1 MMISYLKDI
10 KCPEYIILNTTNELN
25 TFIDSVQK
33 YINKDDII
41 ELITQVFEKILN
53 NEENITFNYNR
64 LINNNIEIYKILD
77 IATSTLS
84 SQIVNQIKKL
94 RADQNNVFPYYFYRL
109 IGSDI
114 IVKSFPY

>member
-64 LINNNIEIYKILD
+64 LINNNIEIYKIDDNFVINNYDETIFLD
-77 IATSTLS
+77 QDKIKETL
-84 SQIVNQIKKL
+84 I
-94 RADQNNVFPYYFYRL
+94 
-109 IGSDI
+109 
-114 IVKSFPY
+114 